1 MCSCDEVIRY
11 AFMHNHNL
19 ASIYMFGIDMFEFFV
34 YENSDSSYMQVILAI
49 GTKLQHVIA
58 SLALEHER
66 SGPFLGAIL
75 KPRDEL
81 FWFHKPK
88 LLLYVIHLVLF
99 QVSVHQASKTQLKH
113 LSSLIITMSLNRPTR
128 PFFLCSRLQ

>member
-1 MCSCDEVIRY
+1 M
-11 AFMHNHNL
+11 FMKNL
-19 ASIYMFGIDMFEFFV
+19 IHQIL
-34 YENSDSSYMQVILAI
+34 QVILAI

-66 SGPFLGAIL
+66 SGRSMPFVGALL

-81 FWFHKPK
+81 FWFHRPK

-99 QVSVHQASKTQLKH
+99 QVSVHRASKRQVKH

-128 PFFLCSRLQ
+128 PFFLCLRLQ